1 MYGLHSIT
9 LPAFYAAH
17 DHCCDI
23 CGGTDSPTQWGNRLH
38 IDHDHETGQLRGLL
52 CHGCNTAI
60 GLLGDDTDRLRRA
73 IDYLNG
79 ELRGWD
85 DSAVHQSGRANVAGY
100 GAFTPHRYVSGF

>member
-1 MYGLHSIT
+1 LYGLNSVT

-23 CGGTDSPTQWGNRLH
+23 CGGTDSPTQWGHRLH
-38 IDHDHETGQLRGLL
+38 IDHDHETGRLRGLL

-60 GLLGDDTDRLRRA
+60 GLLGDDPERLRRA
-73 IDYLNG
+73 INYLNE

-85 DSAVHQSGRANVAGY
+85 ISLVKAERIPVLGY
-100 GAFTPHRYVSGF
+100 GAYTDARYQPPAD